1 MSFLR
6 GQLPNPGRHQTEFP
20 STSVRNLDPASSS
33 FKRLHDI
40 HASRKYW
47 ETRYLTDTFLSK
59 RSCSLKGSISKKD
72 RNYTLLPSNVSVESN
87 CKSKFFDIDYVSK
100 LFFSSFSFFSSKN
113 IIITQHCPFAGRWSF
128 LSARTPPLSSANA
141 NTRALSTSRARAEK
155 GIGITADLGSGW
167 FLGERPVERLGNISV
182 RVYHEQYEIKRVEL
196 VRNKFVPTRRD
207 IS

>member
-47 ETRYLTDTFLSK
+47 ETRYLTDTFLSLFLK
-59 RSCSLKGSISKKD
+59 SRSLKRIETIHSYRQTYLSKVIAKVNSSISI
-72 RNYTLLPSNVSVESN
+72 TL
-87 CKSKFFDIDYVSK
+87 
-100 LFFSSFSFFSSKN
+100 FSSLSFFSSKN

-167 FLGERPVERLGNISV
+167 FLGERPVERLG
-182 RVYHEQYEIKRVEL
+182 
-196 VRNKFVPTRRD
+196 D
-207 IS
+207 ISAGLSWTIRDKAGRAGAQ